1 MLVSPWLAVQNG
13 SRAGKMGTA
22 QHPVVQPA
30 QLLCG
35 RHVQG
40 PLLQLQWLGQVAYCR
55 SVAGYPCGLCCGFV
69 ALLVLHAPDVRT
81 SMHGVWLVQQ
91 GCLVGQIN
99 LGGVPWSCDIYMTVK
114 SSWAAEAVVVKL
126 CR

>member
-35 RHVQG
+35 RHVQR
-40 PLLQLQWLGQVAYCR
+40 PLLQLQWWVRLTDNMQHAQGIKRRKHGLSAVHAQAPNPMCSRELTHANARMEGSMQLTYAAPC
-55 SVAGYPCGLCCGFV
+55 SHPCPTALHPHPPPGAPCG
-69 ALLVLHAPDVRT
+69 T
-81 SMHGVWLVQQ
+81 Q
-91 GCLVGQIN
+91 N
-99 LGGVPWSCDIYMTVK
+99 
-114 SSWAAEAVVVKL
+114 
-126 CR
+126 